1 MSRMSGAGLRDM
13 IQYTLRC
20 DEGHSFDSWFKSSA
34 AFETLVASGHVTC
47 AICGSGEVSKA
58 MMSPRVTTG
67 RKKAAEPVA
76 KTKPAEP
83 QRRTQHPMAVAPD
96 PDVQRAIAELRKRVE
111 RDSDF
116 VGDSFATE
124 ARAMHLGE
132 APERSIYGQATVEE
146 ARSLVEDGVP
156 VMPLPFMP
164 TRKTN

>member
-34 AFETLVASGHVTC
+34 AFETLVA
-47 AICGSGEVSKA
+47 SGEVSKA